1 MERKPMNDKAKSGEG
16 EGKEEMS
23 FKYIKRDVNAIPE
36 KFNKLVKR
44 FCDMF
49 KDLPYICFDIMEDQ
63 KGKLFIIESNSQPGV
78 PYDST
83 VQIYRQVFKDFY
95 GRSVNEETDKILKGL
110 SEDLDK
116 KTLELDSE
124 RFEIKE

>member
-1 MERKPMNDKAKSGEG
+1 
-16 EGKEEMS
+16 
-23 FKYIKRDVNAIPE
+23 
-36 KFNKLVKR
+36 
-44 FCDMF
+44 MF